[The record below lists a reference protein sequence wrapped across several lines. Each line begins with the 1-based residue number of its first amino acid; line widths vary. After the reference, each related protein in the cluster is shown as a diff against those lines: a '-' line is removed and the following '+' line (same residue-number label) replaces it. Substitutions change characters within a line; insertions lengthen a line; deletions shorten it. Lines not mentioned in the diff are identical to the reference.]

1 MANIS
6 KFRPIIQSDTLD
18 NQRQLINA
26 LAVEFGQNRVS
37 YSSVIYPYVS
47 SISFYVP
54 GASAGR
60 FSTGPTEAAGP
71 NSVEFKY
78 WKGVT
83 EWLYEMQYNVNTLR
97 YTGTQTGIRFWN
109 GELSPSTGPD
119 GSKPYPNP
127 PLKFGGVD
135 NFSGVSSN
143 FCLSASTLR
152 PLVILAERDN
162 SYAAHPTSTT
172 NWIST
177 PLEVIFQISPEIKK
191 KHLYDVRSARVNY
204 ANSEGQSVAG
214 RVLNVTHDIH
224 ESSLANRYNA
234 RANIDG
240 PNTNNGVRENPT
252 GERINLLS
260 LDSLW
265 IHANLASKD
274 LNAVFYQNPA
284 LISKRSQVE
293 FQAFNAPIITTSI
306 NDGPYS

>member
-37 YSSVIYPYVS
+37 YSSVIYPYIS
-47 SISFYVP
+47 SISFYVA
-54 GASAGR
+54 GSAAGR
-60 FSTGPTEAAGP
+60 FSTGPAEAAP

-78 WKGVT
+78 WRGVT
-83 EWLYEMQYNVNTLR
+83 EWLYEMKYNVNTLR
-97 YTGTQTGIRFWN
+97 YTGTQTGTRFSN
-109 GELSPSTGPD
+109 GGVTPSTSAD
-119 GSKPYPNP
+119 GSRPYPNS

-152 PLVILAERDN
+152 PLIILGERDE
-162 SYAAHPTSTT
+162 SYAVYPTSTT
-172 NWIST
+172 SWVST

-191 KHLYDVRSARVNY
+191 KHLYDIRTARLNY
-204 ANSEGQSVAG
+204 ANASGQSAAG
-214 RVLNVTHDIH
+214 AEANILNDIH

-234 RANIDG
+234 RVNILDA
-240 PNTNNGVRENPT
+240 NTNDGVRENPT
-252 GERINLLS
+252 GERINILP
-260 LDSLW
+260 LDNLW

-274 LNAVFYQNPA
+274 LNAVFYQNSA
-284 LISKRSQVE
+284 LISKRSEVE
-293 FQAFNAPIITTSI
+293 FQAFNTPIITTSI
-306 NDGPYS
+306 NDGSYS

>member
-54 GASAGR
+54 GAAAGR
-60 FSTGPTEAAGP
+60 FSTGPVESAP
-71 NSVEFKY
+71 DSVEFKY

-97 YTGTQTGIRFWN
+97 YTGTQTGTRFSN
-109 GELSPSTGPD
+109 GGVTPSTSTD
-119 GSKPYPNP
+119 GSRPYPNS

-143 FCLSASTLR
+143 FRLSASTLR
-152 PLVILAERDN
+152 PLVILAERDT
-162 SYAAHPTSTT
+162 SYAAYPTTT
-172 NWIST
+172 TSWVPT

-204 ANSEGQSVAG
+204 ANSEGQSLDA
-214 RVLNVTHDIH
+214 RVLNVTNDIH

-234 RANIDG
+234 RVNILDA
-240 PNTNNGVRENPT
+240 NTNNGVRENPT
-252 GERINLLS
+252 GERINILP

-306 NDGPYS
+306 NDGAYS